1 MGGLVSGAI
10 SAVANTA
17 GGLIGGSRAADAA
30 GQQAAAYRNAATQAS
45 NLAQFRPVGTTTN
58 FGTSN
63 YAYDPNTGR
72 MTSAGYSLSPQLQGL
87 QSGLMNAAT
96 SYNYQPNVGFIN
108 GIRENSLAGM
118 RMAMA
123 QAPNAFNAGNELYA
137 RSQELYPQAGLAYGQ
152 GQSLF
157 GQGTAVAGQAPEL
170 FSRAADLYSTG
181 ASYLGSAPQAEAD
194 YMARTRAA
202 LAPQDEQTLAAL
214 RNRVYQ
220 TGRAGLATGGTTAGG
235 MLASNPELAA
245 YYNSL
250 AQRELDMATKAQ
262 AEGRANVTLGG
273 NLYGQGA
280 QLGTA
285 GAGIAGTAAQIQG
298 VGGQLFNVGAN
309 QYQTAGGLVGV
320 GNQSLATGGGLLE
333 TSSKLGTNAIN
344 QELGKYSIQN
354 AALNTLG
361 NYLTQSKAV
370 EEMGMQPY
378 TMSNALAQQ
387 SANAGA
393 NQGRF
398 VMAGEEA
405 AGPLTYKNASYSP
418 LAQYF
423 GSIGQSMGGMSS
435 ASTAGVPAGGG
446 YGPDVRNLSSSNPVN
461 AWFDNFITRQVN
473 QSDAGFVGPRP

>member
-1 MGGLVSGAI
+1 MGQLVSTAL
-10 SAVANTA
+10 NTV
-17 GGLIGGSRAADAA
+17 GGLIQGSRSADAA

-63 YAYDPNTGR
+63 YTYDPNTGR

-87 QSGLMNAAT
+87 QSGLMGAAST
-96 SYNYQPNVGFIN
+96 YNYQPDVGFIN

-118 RMAMA
+118 RMAMQ
-123 QAPNAFNAGNELYA
+123 QAPNAFNAGNQLYA
-137 RSQELYPQAGLAYGQ
+137 RSQDLYPQAGLAYGQ

-194 YMARTRAA
+194 YMNRTRDA
-202 LAPQDEQTLAAL
+202 LAPQDEQTLARL
-214 RNRVYQ
+214 RNQVYQ

-235 MLASNPELAA
+235 LLASNPELAA

-250 AQRELDMATKAQ
+250 AQRDLDMATKAQ
-262 AEGRANVTLGG
+262 AEGRANVALGG
-273 NLYGQGA
+273 TLYGQGA
-280 QLGTA
+280 QLGQT

-320 GNQSLATGGGLLE
+320 GNQSLATGGGLLS
-333 TSSKLGTNAIN
+333 TSSQLGSNAID
-344 QELGKYSIQN
+344 QELGKYRLQN

-361 NYLTQSKAV
+361 NYLGQMNTV
-370 EEMGMQPY
+370 ESMGRQPY
-378 TMSNALAQQ
+378 NMSNELANLQ
-387 SANAGA
+387 STAGT
-393 NQGRF
+393 NQGKF
-398 VMAGEEA
+398 IMAGEEA
-405 AGPLTYKNASYSP
+405 AGPLQYKNASYSP
-418 LAQYF
+418 LGQTFIGA
-423 GSIGQSMGGMSS
+423 GSAMGGGQYNSS
-435 ASTAGVPAGGG
+435 
-446 YGPDVRNLSSSNPVN
+446 NNPVN
-461 AWFDNFITRQVN
+461 AWFDNWITRQSN
-473 QSDAGFVGPRP
+473 QAEAGFVGPKY

>member
-1 MGGLVSGAI
+1 MPFKAI
-10 SAVANTA
+10 IGPVMSLT
-17 GGLIGGSRAADAA
+17 GGLIQGSRSADAA
-30 GQQAAAYRNAATQAS
+30 GQQAKAYRDAATNAS

-63 YAYDPNTGR
+63 YTYDPNTGR
-72 MTSAGYSLSPQLQGL
+72 LTSAGYSLSPQLQGL
-87 QSGLMNAAT
+87 QSGLMGAAS
-96 SYNYQPNVGFIN
+96 SYNYQPDVGFVN

-118 RMAMA
+118 RMAMQ
-123 QAPNAFNAGNELYA
+123 QAPNAFNAGNQLYA

-194 YMARTRAA
+194 YMARTSAA
-202 LAPQDEQTLAAL
+202 LAPRDEQNLAVL
-214 RNRVYQ
+214 RNRIYQ

-235 MLASNPELAA
+235 MLASNPELSA

-250 AQRELDMATKAQ
+250 AQRDLDMATKAQ

-285 GAGIAGTAAQIQG
+285 GAGIAGTGAQIQG

-378 TMSNALAQQ
+378 RMSNELAGNV
-387 SANAGA
+387 ANAGA

-398 VMAGEEA
+398 IMSGETSA
-405 AGPLTYKNASYSP
+405 APLSYANASYSP
-418 LAQYF
+418 T
-423 GSIGQSMGGMSS
+423 GQFFSS
-435 ASTAGVPAGGG
+435 AGSQLSGGG
-446 YGPDVRNLSSSNPVN
+446 ATNQGSTLNT
-461 AWFDNFITRQVN
+461 WFNNFIRQSN
-473 QSDAGFVGPRP
+473 QSSPGFTGPSYIPSN